1 VNPHGSHEPDVRRAE
16 IMATVMTAEPHAFV
30 DWTSSESGKKAIG
43 KLLGRKVTVTG
54 RSPNS
59 VREVNV
65 NGEHSD
71 FQWPVFTPSLGT
83 RSDSVE
89 LVSRATESEFTID
102 LGAEVEEFVLH
113 LGSLASTLTFIDPGT
128 TVTKVSGD
136 MEFQVLPGLNGVK
149 GALKSDAR
157 PTDANGTVRVRQS
170 GAFSSIKFKLKKN
183 PEVELQDDGVYLQVG
198 RIVKFVDWT
207 IRENEQ
213 TVAGNLHGQRVTVT
227 GHLTEV
233 LLNGE
238 HQGFGTSS
246 FTPSLPFSDSVGLVS
261 LHTESEFTADL
272 GDEVREVFL
281 HLGSFG
287 SIMTFDPDT
296 IVTEV
301 SGDEGFHVPQ
311 PNVVTGVAKNG
322 PPTDSNGTIRVSK
335 PQHFRSLR
343 FKLQMSSNQGEQ
355 DGVYL
360 QIGR

>member
-1 VNPHGSHEPDVRRAE
+1 MRRVE

-43 KLLGRKVTVTG
+43 NLLGRKVTVTG

-65 NGEHSD
+65 NGEHTD
-71 FQWPVFTPSLGT
+71 FQWPVFTPSLPH
-83 RSDSVE
+83 SDSVE
-89 LVSRATESEFTID
+89 LVSRSTESEFTLD

-113 LGSLASTLTFIDPGT
+113 LGSLASTLTFIDRGT

-136 MEFQVLPGLNGVK
+136 VEFQILPGRDGVK
-149 GALKSDAR
+149 GALKGDAR
-157 PTDANGTVRVRQS
+157 PTDANGTVRVRKS
-170 GAFSSIKFKLKKN
+170 PAFSSIKFKLKKN

-198 RIVKFVDWT
+198 RTVRFVDWT

-213 TVAGNLHGQRVTVT
+213 TVAGNLNGQRVTVT

-272 GDEVREVFL
+272 GAEVQEVFL

-311 PNVVTGVAKNG
+311 PNEVTGEAKNG
-322 PPTDSNGTIRVSK
+322 PPTDSNGTIRVTK
-335 PQHFRSLR
+335 PQRFRSLR
-343 FKLQMSSNQGEQ
+343 FKLKLDPEAVATQ
-355 DGVYL
+355 DGIYL